1 MPATFSAEPVESDA
15 SVSEAAAPEAEGSED
30 SQTAQKDENTAD
42 IAVISSDDSA
52 AVDQADTA
60 QTGTEQ
66 TGTEQTDTEQTGTEQ
81 TGTEQTDAAKETTET
96 ITGVCG
102 ENLSWTLSNGVLRV
116 SGSGEM
122 EDFKF
127 DEPAS
132 WNQYRGEIKS
142 VIIENGVTT
151 IGAYAFY
158 GLDKLESMTFADGSA
173 LKEIRDFAF
182 GNCEMLSKIE
192 LPDGLEVLAEGAF
205 AGCKQLKEV
214 LIPAS
219 VASIGE
225 RLVVEEETDGQEA
238 EEEPL
243 VAVFY
248 SCNQELTLTV
258 VKGSAGE
265 TYAAEQALSFQYP
278 ETV

>member
-1 MPATFSAEPVESDA
+1 MN
-15 SVSEAAAPEAEGSED
+15 EAD
-30 SQTAQKDENTAD
+30 T
-42 IAVISSDDSA
+42 AVITSDDSA

-60 QTGTEQ
+60 QTDTEQTGTEQTGTEQ

-182 GNCEMLSKIE
+182 GNCEMLS
-192 LPDGLEVLAEGAF
+192 
-205 AGCKQLKEV
+205 
-214 LIPAS
+214 
-219 VASIGE
+219 
-225 RLVVEEETDGQEA
+225 
-238 EEEPL
+238 
-243 VAVFY
+243 
-248 SCNQELTLTV
+248 
-258 VKGSAGE
+258 
-265 TYAAEQALSFQYP
+265 
-278 ETV
+278 